1 MGKLSHIKKAIEG
14 AKRRVYQ
21 GSPHKHDGKLDPS
34 KIGTGEGAQAYG
46 YGHYLAEN
54 PDVAKGYQDRLSD
67 GMLETPDGEVFDVS
81 DLEHL
86 NVRARLRKNKGDVQK
101 TLDSLVGVADD
112 APVETQA
119 MLARDIAK
127 LEQYK
132 ASGLKSGGHL
142 YEFDL
147 PESAIDNMLDWD
159 APLSEQPEAVR
170 GAINQLPGEYK
181 RFFRESNIPGSS
193 PKAGEAYA
201 SLADHIGRGDYVAGQ
216 KFVSEELNSL
226 GIPGIKYHDGM
237 SRAAGEG
244 TRNFVIFPG
253 NEDMV
258 KAVSRNGEKLSAAAL
273 APLAGIGLMGTFSED
288 SQAGV
293 GGTIKAAGKAMD
305 MPEVAADASRLYH
318 GGKVDVVND
327 EGVYGGV
334 FASGDYGSARA
345 HGPVDQYID
354 IPDSQIANNWDL
366 DELESVDLLRREL
379 PNATEDELDVIYDAI
394 VFEKEGFSSLSSP
407 SGFDYEPEPAK
418 IDRDRLGEIFG
429 LSDISEIENDAQRI
443 RGLMARNLGYKAVKM
458 SDEHGTSYMILP
470 GARFNKF
477 VGGDPDDSLAGLGGV
492 GLGGAGVLGA
502 AALSPEDAM
511 AAELDAIAL
520 QGERMRSLQ
529 GAWRSPEKRD
539 KWKALKSGLYDNLVA
554 PALEGMAAVNRGAVD
569 TLNFVGPDQ
578 VNAIL
583 QLSGSEKRVPT
594 LNNIPGID
602 EATAGNYMQEG
613 LPRDIVRT
621 GGEFLSPL

>member
-1 MGKLSHIKKAIEG
+1 MGKLSHLKKAIEG

-21 GSPHKHDGKLDPS
+21 GSPHKYDGKLDPS

-159 APLSEQPEAVR
+159 APVSEQPAIMDLLQDRTDSPEYDGIGMDGVIEDVFNEDMINEFGMLTGSDFYDKLLYQANED
-170 GAINQLPGEYK
+170 GAD
-181 RFFRESNIPGSS
+181 
-193 PKAGEAYA
+193 A
-201 SLADHIGRGDYVAGQ
+201 SAFA
-216 KFVSEELNSL
+216 KNL
-226 GIPGIKYHDGM
+226 GITGIKYHDGM

-253 NEDMV
+253 NEDIV

-293 GGTIKAAGKAMD
+293 GGTIKAAGKALD
-305 MPEVAADASRLYH
+305 MSEAARMQRAKDMGFEGGYYKGMYPYDWTKEAGNYPGPEITEINRATPFPSFGGSDGDVDIAGFLTKDVDVANRFAGVHNGAVYPLMYKKGRELVIDAGGRRAGDVQFGEAGRPFREASRS
-318 GGKVDVVND
+318 GKYDTITITNTAD
-327 EGVYGGV
+327 EGDITVALDPKNIRSV
-334 FASGDYGSARA
+334 NAAFDPAKKDSA
-345 HGPVDQYID
+345 
-354 IPDSQIANNWDL
+354 
-366 DELESVDLLRREL
+366 DLL
-379 PNATEDELDVIYDAI
+379 A
-394 VFEKEGFSSLSSP
+394 S
-407 SGFDYEPEPAK
+407 
-418 IDRDRLGEIFG
+418 
-429 LSDISEIENDAQRI
+429 
-443 RGLMARNLGYKAVKM
+443 
-458 SDEHGTSYMILP
+458 
-470 GARFNKF
+470 
-477 VGGDPDDSLAGLGGV
+477 
-492 GLGGAGVLGA
+492 LGGAGVLGA
-502 AALSPEDAM
+502 AALRPEDAR
-511 AAELDAIAL
+511 AAELEAIAL
-520 QGERMRSLQ
+520 HGEPERK
-529 GAWRSPEKRD
+529 WRPTEKRN
-539 KWKALKSGLYDNLVA
+539 KWKVMKSGLYENLVA

-569 TLNFVGPDQ
+569 TVNFVGPDQ

-602 EATAGNYMQEG
+602 EATAGNYMQKG

>member
-1 MGKLSHIKKAIEG
+1 MGKLSHIKKAIDG

-21 GSPHKHDGKLDPS
+21 GSPHKYDGRLDPS

-46 YGHYLAEN
+46 YGHYVAEN
-54 PDVAKGYQDRLSD
+54 PSVAKQYQGALSYKELVNNFRKD
-67 GMLETPDGEVFDVS
+67 LPDDAGFDELLEMAQSGKFTDYQNDVIKA
-81 DLEHL
+81 L
-86 NVRARLRKNKGDVQK
+86 
-101 TLDSLVGVADD
+101 ADD
-112 APVETQA
+112 DWLGFDYPSQA
-119 MLARDIAK
+119 ITAAFRDLDNYDPSPALRRAI
-127 LEQYK
+127 EG
-132 ASGLKSGGHL
+132 SGHF

-159 APLSEQPEAVR
+159 APLSEQSERIQDAISKARDSIRKLSPEYADNMDITGEGLYQLYREYR
-170 GAINQLPGEYK
+170 G
-181 RFFRESNIPGSS
+181 GSS
-193 PKAGEAYA
+193 QAA
-201 SLADHIGRGDYVAGQ
+201 SEGL
-216 KFVSEELNSL
+216 KEL

-253 NEDMV
+253 NEDLV
-258 KAVSRNGEKLSAAAL
+258 KAISRNGEKLSAAAL

-293 GGTIKAAGKAMD
+293 GRTIKAAGKALD
-305 MPEVAADASRLYH
+305 MPEAARMQRASDMGFDADQVYYH
-318 GGKVDVVND
+318 GTAND
-327 EGVYGGV
+327 IDE
-334 FASGDYGSARA
+334 FKESAIGST
-345 HGPVDQYID
+345 Y
-354 IPDSQIANNWDL
+354 
-366 DELESVDLLRREL
+366 
-379 PNATEDELDVIYDAI
+379 
-394 VFEKEGFSSLSSP
+394 
-407 SGFDYEPEPAK
+407 
-418 IDRDRLGEIFG
+418 
-429 LSDISEIENDAQRI
+429 
-443 RGLMARNLGYKAVKM
+443 
-458 SDEHGTSYMILP
+458 
-470 GARFNKF
+470 
-477 VGGDPDDSLAGLGGV
+477 
-492 GLGGAGVLGA
+492 GAGVLGGA
-502 AALSPEDAM
+502 VALSPEEAR

-529 GAWRSPEKRD
+529 GTWRSPEKRD

-569 TLNFVGPDQ
+569 TINFVGPDQ